1 MFWIPLILAAAG
13 AGASYAGQKQ
23 SADAQA
29 NVWSQYR
36 TRNKKREAEAA
47 QTFNQNLAKSGADT
61 ANAEMDKGAADRQNV
76 YAKLDSVMGGQA
88 LPTSSTNSL
97 VATPTAN
104 NRALVKNSGSVWNKM
119 LGKAE
124 SRLGSLQDWQL
135 AQNVRNNR
143 TEQELN
149 RVTQE
154 SKGDLNN
161 VVPAELQAASHKGDA
176 LQGWGTLLSAAG
188 MISGVGAGMGA
199 SAAGSGATPPGA
211 VDALSRYGVDFG
223 STPGPIWGGP

>member
-1 MFWIPLILAAAG
+1 MAFWIPLILAAAG
-13 AGASYAGQKQ
+13 AGASYAGQRQ
-23 SADAQA
+23 SAQAQA

-36 TRNKKREAEAA
+36 SRNKKREAEAA
-47 QTFNQNLAKSGADT
+47 QTFDQNLAKSGADT
-61 ANAEMDKGAADRQNV
+61 AQADMDAGAQQRENV
-76 YAKLDSVMGGQA
+76 YAKLNSVSGGA
-88 LPTSSTNSL
+88 PLPTAPTANST
-97 VATPTAN
+97 VATPTLA

-124 SRLGSLQDWQL
+124 AKLGSLQDWQL

-149 RVTQE
+149 RITQE

-161 VVPAELQAASHKGDA
+161 VVPVELSAAAHKGDA

-188 MISGVGAGMGA
+188 MISGVGGA
-199 SAAGSGATPPGA
+199 LSSAPGAAGKLP
-211 VDALSRYGVDFG
+211 VDALSRYGVDYG
-223 STPGPIWGGP
+223 TTAAPVWGGL